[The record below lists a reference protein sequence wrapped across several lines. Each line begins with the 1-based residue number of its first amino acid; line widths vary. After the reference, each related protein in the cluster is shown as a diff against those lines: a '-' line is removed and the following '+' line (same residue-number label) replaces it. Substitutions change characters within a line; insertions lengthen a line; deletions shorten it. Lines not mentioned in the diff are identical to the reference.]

1 MYFFVLTII
10 LFYRI
15 NDNIYQQFTL
25 NFMIVTMILYVC
37 KFLGAIAMLII
48 KLTLGDSTKRPLKVN
63 HKVWLEYEDK
73 TRKEKKNI

>member
-1 MYFFVLTII
+1 
-10 LFYRI
+10 
-15 NDNIYQQFTL
+15 
-25 NFMIVTMILYVC
+25 MIVSMILYVC